1 MKKILLVAFLCLLCI
16 GLKAQNIQV
25 HYDFGRNIYDRLEGR
40 PLITTTVE
48 MFKGDT
54 WGSTYF
60 FVDMDY
66 TKNGVAGAYWE
77 VSRELKFW
85 EPPFSVHVEYN
96 GGLSNGGMFDNAYL
110 LGATYTY
117 NSADFTKGVTFTPM
131 YKYIQKHK
139 SPNSFQL
146 TGTWYVHFSD
156 MKFSFT
162 GFWDFWREADCNAA
176 GKDFIFI
183 SEPQFWVNLDKF
195 KRVNDKFNLS
205 VGTEWELSQN
215 FGGREGFFVIPTLA
229 LKWTF
234 D

>member
-1 MKKILLVAFLCLLCI
+1 
-16 GLKAQNIQV
+16 
-25 HYDFGRNIYDRLEGR
+25 
-40 PLITTTVE
+40 
-48 MFKGDT
+48 
-54 WGSTYF
+54 
-60 FVDMDY
+60 
-66 TKNGVAGAYWE
+66 
-77 VSRELKFW
+77 
-85 EPPFSVHVEYN
+85 
-96 GGLSNGGMFDNAYL
+96 
-110 LGATYTY
+110 
-117 NSADFTKGVTFTPM
+117 M

-162 GFWDFWREADCNAA
+162 GFWDLWREADCNAA